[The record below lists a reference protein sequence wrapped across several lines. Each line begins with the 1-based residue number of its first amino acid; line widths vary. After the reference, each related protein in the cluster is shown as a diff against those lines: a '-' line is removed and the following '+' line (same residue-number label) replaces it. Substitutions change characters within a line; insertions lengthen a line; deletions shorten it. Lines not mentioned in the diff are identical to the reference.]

1 MPGRAPSEGVE
12 AIFADVGQG
21 DAALVRAG
29 GSTLLIDGGGAAGR
43 DLGAAVLRPMLAR
56 RGIERVD
63 AALLSHADADHCL
76 GLLDLS
82 ALMPIDEVWMA
93 PGAESVRCAARLA
106 ARARVG
112 ARTLRA
118 GDRLTLGGLEI
129 EILHPVDAGADAANR
144 ESVVARVSAGGRR
157 LLFLGDLPADLERR
171 LTAVAADRLAADV
184 IKVAH
189 HGSAGSS
196 SAELL
201 RAAGARLAV
210 VSAGA
215 RNPFGHPATP
225 ALVRLRAS
233 GARILRTDRDGE
245 IVLRWQADRPWRIET
260 PAAPRRVATERGGA
274 G

>member
-1 MPGRAPSEGVE
+1 
-12 AIFADVGQG
+12 
-21 DAALVRAG
+21 
-29 GSTLLIDGGGAAGR
+29 
-43 DLGAAVLRPMLAR
+43 
-56 RGIERVD
+56 
-63 AALLSHADADHCL
+63 
-76 GLLDLS
+76 
-82 ALMPIDEVWMA
+82 
-93 PGAESVRCAARLA
+93 
-106 ARARVG
+106 
-112 ARTLRA
+112 
-118 GDRLTLGGLEI
+118 LTLGGLEI
-129 EILHPVDAGADAANR
+129 EILHPDDAGADAANR
-144 ESVVARVSAGGRR
+144 ASVVARVSAGGRR

-225 ALVRLRAS
+225 ALARLRAS